1 MRGIFVG
8 VLLVFVVM
16 LVIKDGRLLHGDS
29 VNGGCRAVAAPAG
42 DAGSWQACET
52 GTLDAAPDLRRQGC
66 TSMRVAG
73 KTTYWRCPASLA
85 PDPRG

>member
-8 VLLVFVVM
+8 VVLVFVAM
-16 LVIKDGRLLHGDS
+16 LVIKDGRLLQRDGF
-29 VNGGCRAVAAPAG
+29 NGGCRAVAAPAG
-42 DAGSWQACET
+42 DVGSWQACEQ
-52 GTLDAAPDLRRQGC
+52 GKLDAAPDLRRQGC
-66 TSMRVAG
+66 TSMRAVG